1 MTRARSVARGTAAL
15 LGLLLLVVVP
25 PMALVQL
32 VGWPLP
38 TTVPRLDEV
47 AAAARGGID
56 DLLVVKT
63 LAVLAWLCWVQIA
76 VAVMVEVTALCRG
89 RTARRAPVLAG
100 VQLGVGRLVATA
112 ALIVAGFG
120 TPREPAAPVPV
131 ARLAAIVAEPAPA
144 EAFADGDTSAT
155 PGVGAVPVGAAPAS
169 TSGDPYVVKRNDSL
183 WAIAERSLGDGQRW
197 RDLRAANVGRTM
209 PDGTVIDAATE
220 LIRPGWDLVV
230 PAGAPQTAT
239 LDGDVEEVEVRRGDN
254 LWVLAERHL
263 EATTGG
269 PASEA
274 EVREHWATVIELNRD
289 RLADPTNPSR
299 IYAGQR
305 IQMPPV
311 GREAAAP
318 IAPSQPGTDRTPQAA
333 PSTTVPGP
341 ANLPVR
347 PDSGPLP
354 TTITTTSSVPVSA
367 PPSIASPRQTSPAAP
382 TAVEARSPENG
393 AGVRAALLG
402 TASTVLAVGIA
413 AALTRRRRQ
422 RQLRL
427 PPRAQPPIPPP
438 ELDDLRAAVVVNGD
452 HDRVTRLHRALRDI
466 AVALANR
473 RIDARPRIIQLAGTH
488 IEALMSRA
496 VLPAPKPWRADGS
509 GLSWELNGEPLDC
522 DEDGIDPFPALVTI
536 GRPEPKTEL
545 FVDLEAEGVVSLV
558 GAGDEVAGVARSWVL
573 ELATS
578 PMASGVSVLVVGE
591 QLAPS
596 PDTSERV
603 RLVATWDEA
612 EGCAL
617 AWCDQS
623 AALLKAKRWENPVQG
638 RMTSASPDD
647 LAPLVVVA
655 HGVPPERLRP
665 LTDAILEQQ
674 AAVVLVAVEVG
685 LDRGLRVEISSGC
698 VNIPSLDLA
707 FEAQSLP
714 QPVAEQVDEL
724 LADASRLPAQLSLIP
739 DPPRPS
745 PVAIEPEGEEY
756 CDPPFE
762 ILIRLLGDISVIGA
776 PRNLKPKQVAVL
788 AYIAL
793 HAPVAAERVEDA
805 VWVTPT
811 ASRRKR
817 LANTVSE
824 TRSVVGAANLPIS
837 VDGRYRVGPGLVT
850 DIDLFERRLE
860 HASRQDDVQAAATLR
875 GALELVAG
883 RVFTYRNVDRMSYVW
898 VDVDNWISTWELKV
912 TDTAEDLVQRY
923 LDLDDTD
930 GAIWAARRGLQ
941 ACPTHSR
948 LTQLLARAYV
958 AAGDRLASERVLR
971 SYRAAMEKLELE
983 DDLDDLGEGLD
994 CYAVPSSDPGSSR

>member
-1 MTRARSVARGTAAL
+1 MTRARSVARGLAAL
-15 LGLLLLVVVP
+15 LGLQLLLVAP
-25 PMALVQL
+25 PMALVRL

-38 TTVPRLDEV
+38 TTVPGLDEV
-47 AAAARGGID
+47 TAAARGGID

-63 LAVLAWLCWVQIA
+63 LAVLAWLCWIQIA
-76 VAVMVEVTALCRG
+76 VAVMVEVTALARG
-89 RTARRAPVLAG
+89 RAARRAPVLAG

-120 TPREPAAPVPV
+120 THRATAAPVPV
-131 ARLAAIVAEPAPA
+131 ARLAAIVAEPVPA
-144 EAFADGDTSAT
+144 AAIAERDASAT
-155 PGVGAVPVGAAPAS
+155 PRPGAVPVGTAPAS
-169 TSGDPYVVKRNDSL
+169 TSRDPYVVKRNDSW
-183 WAIAERSLGDGQRW
+183 WAIAERALGDGQRW
-197 RDLRAANVGRTM
+197 RDLRAANAGRTM

-220 LIRPGWDLVV
+220 LIRPGWDLLV
-230 PAGAPQTAT
+230 PAGAPRTAT
-239 LDGDVEEVEVRRGDN
+239 VDGEVEEVEVRRGDN

-263 EATTGG
+263 EARTGG

-274 EVREHWATVIELNRD
+274 EIRKHWATVIELNRD

-305 IQMPPV
+305 MRMPPV
-311 GREAAAP
+311 GREAAIPTAP
-318 IAPSQPGTDRTPQAA
+318 AQPGADRRPPAA
-333 PSTTVPGP
+333 PTTTVPGP
-341 ANLPVR
+341 AALPAR
-347 PDSGPLP
+347 PEPGPPP
-354 TTITTTSSVPVSA
+354 TTITTASSVPPSA
-367 PPSIASPRQTSPAAP
+367 PHSTATPQQTSPPAP
-382 TAVEARSPENG
+382 AAVEARSPEDR
-393 AGVRAALLG
+393 AGVRAGLLG

-413 AALTRRRRQ
+413 TALTRRRRR

-427 PPRAQPPIPPP
+427 PPRAQPSDPPP
-438 ELDDLRAAVVVNGD
+438 ELDDLRAAVVISGD
-452 HDRVTRLHRALRDI
+452 HDQVARLHRALRDI
-466 AVALANR
+466 ASELARR
-473 RIDARPRIIQLAGTH
+473 RIDARPRIIQVAGTQ

-509 GLSWELNGEPLDC
+509 GFSWELKGEPIDC
-522 DEDGIDPFPALVTI
+522 DEDGIDPIPALVTI
-536 GRPEPKTEL
+536 GRPDPDTEL

-558 GAGDEVAGVARSWVL
+558 GVADEVAGVARSWIL

-578 PMASGVSVLVVGE
+578 PIASGVSVLVVGE

-596 PDTSERV
+596 PDTSDRV
-603 RLVATWDEA
+603 RLVETWEEA

-623 AALLKAKRWENPVQG
+623 AALLKARRWANPVAG
-638 RMTSASPDD
+638 RMSTDSPDD
-647 LAPLVVVA
+647 LAPLVVMA
-655 HGVPPERLRP
+655 RGVPPERVRS
-665 LTDAILEQQ
+665 LTDAILDQQ
-674 AAVVLVAVEVG
+674 AAVVLVAVGVE
-685 LDRGLRVEISSGC
+685 LDRGLRVEVSNGS
-698 VNIPSLDLA
+698 VTIPSLDLA

-714 QPVAEQVDEL
+714 QAVAEQVDEL
-724 LADASRLPAQLSLIP
+724 LDDASRLPAQLTLIP
-739 DPPRPS
+739 EPPRPS
-745 PVAIEPEGEEY
+745 PVATEPEGEENR
-756 CDPPFE
+756 DPPFE

-776 PRNLKPKQVAVL
+776 PKNLKPKQVAVL

-850 DIDLFERRLE
+850 DVDLFERRLE
-860 HASRQDDVQAAATLR
+860 HASRQDDVAAVATLR

-923 LDLDDTD
+923 LHRDDTE

-948 LTQLLARAYV
+948 LTQLLARAHV
-958 AAGDRLASERVLR
+958 AAGDRLAGERVLR
-971 SYRAAMEKLELE
+971 SYRAAMEKLEL
-983 DDLDDLGEGLD
+983 DDDLGDLGEKLD
-994 CYAVPSSDPGSSR
+994 GSVRGRP